1 MVCAVPG
8 VVYMLAAMLSV
19 QFGGAFA
26 ATLIPEIGPLGTVAL
41 RLTIATIILIPFARP
56 GLHDRRTGRRHSRG
70 DWIRVVAFAVTL
82 GVMNTSFYFS
92 LRTLPIG
99 VAVTIEFIGPMTM
112 AALGSRTW
120 RDSLA
125 VLLAAAGVVGVSGA
139 LNADWAQVSL
149 PGIGFA
155 LGAGVAWAL
164 YAKAS
169 QAVGARWES
178 LRGLTWAMIICS
190 VVILPFGIASAGAEL
205 LRPRHLLVGAAVALM
220 SSALPY
226 SLEMYA
232 LRKLSTKAYGIL
244 TGGEPAVAALAGLLV
259 LSQGLHP
266 LQIVGMVCVISAS
279 ILVLGHEHHD
289 RSGRAAVAASD

>member
-1 MVCAVPG
+1 
-8 VVYMLAAMLSV
+8 MLAAMLSV

-26 ATLIPEIGPLGTVAL
+26 ATLIPEIGPVGTVAL
-41 RLTIATIILIPFARP
+41 RLTIATIILVPFARP
-56 GLHDRRTGRRHSRG
+56 GLHDRRTGRLHTRS
-70 DWIRVVAFAVTL
+70 DWLRVVAFAATL

-112 AALGSRTW
+112 AALGSRSW
-120 RDSLA
+120 RDGLA
-125 VLLAAAGVVGVSGA
+125 VLLAGAGVVGVSGA
-139 LNADWAQVSL
+139 LDADWSQVSL

-155 LGAGVAWAL
+155 LGAGAAWAL

-178 LRGLTWAMIICS
+178 LRGLTWAMMICS
-190 VVILPFGIASAGAEL
+190 VVILPFGIAEAGTQL
-205 LRPRHLLVGAAVALM
+205 IRPRHLLVGAVVALM

-232 LRKLSTKAYGIL
+232 LRRLSTKAYGIL

-259 LSQGLHP
+259 LGQGLHP
-266 LQIVGMVCVISAS
+266 LQIAGMICVISAS
-279 ILVLGHEHHD
+279 VLILGRDSHHHPT
-289 RSGRAAVAASD
+289 RAAAT